1 MQILSSFIT
10 GFCVSCVLLGVLYM
24 LCPTGS
30 ISSSVKYVFCLCF
43 VCCIVATATTFP
55 KIDFSQFEKHYN
67 NELLTEENAAF
78 YSKEV
83 FSEALRQEKINFE
96 KIDVYT
102 NKLKDGSIV
111 INRVEIYSNQD
122 ASKIKQIIGSKDYEV
137 VVINE

>member
-1 MQILSSFIT
+1 MQIITSFIT

-24 LCPTGS
+24 LCPTGN
-30 ISSSVKYVFCLCF
+30 ISGSVKYVFCLCF
-43 VCCIVATATTFP
+43 VCCIVTTATTLP
-55 KIDFSQFEKHYN
+55 KIDFSYFEKQN
-67 NELLTEENAAF
+67 NTEILSEENAAF

-102 NKLKDGSIV
+102 NKLEDGSIV
-111 INRVEIYSNQD
+111 INRVEVHSSED
-122 ASKIKQIIGSKDYEV
+122 ASKIMRIIDSEDYEV